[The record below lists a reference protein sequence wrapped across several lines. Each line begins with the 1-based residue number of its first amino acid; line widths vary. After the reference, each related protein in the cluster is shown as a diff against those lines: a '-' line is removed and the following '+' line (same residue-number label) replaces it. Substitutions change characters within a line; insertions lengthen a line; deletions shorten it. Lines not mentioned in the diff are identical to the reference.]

1 LYKPQI
7 AVVGSGITGLGAAHA
22 LSAWANV
29 TVFEKDARPGGHS
42 HAVDIHLEQQTFP
55 VDTGFLVFND
65 RTYPNLIA
73 LFEELQ
79 VPIAQSNMSF
89 AITLGPYDYEWCGSD
104 DLSRVFAQ
112 PSNIFKPRFWLML
125 RDMVRFNKAATAL
138 AQSGAPIGD
147 QTLQQY
153 LDSNHYSQS
162 FRNDYLLPMAA
173 AIWSCPIQ
181 QILAYPL
188 HTFVR
193 FCDNHGLLQV
203 NNRPKWRTV
212 KGSSREYL
220 KRLIDAIEKRGGT
233 LLLKQNVTEV
243 ASNRAGSIIAS
254 TISDLSLANNA
265 HLGAHFGPKTQLVS
279 NGKLLSFDAVLMAC
293 HSDQSLAMLSHPSN
307 AEKAVLGAI
316 QYQPNRAILHTDAR
330 LMPKRKR
337 AWAAWNYM
345 GITNSSNDKQNQDL
359 SVTYWLNCLQ
369 PLPFKSDVF
378 VTLNPVLE
386 PQNNLVLGEYEYQ
399 HPLFDQAAI
408 AAQQTLPTIQGQ
420 HGLWFAGAWAGYGFH
435 EDGLKSGLEAA
446 QLIKQHFAQ
455 FDQVKLRA
463 A

>member
-42 HAVDIHLEQQTFP
+42 HAVDVHLEQQTFP

-89 AITLGPYDYEWCGSD
+89 AITLGPYNYEWCGSD

-112 PSNIFKPRFWLML
+112 PSNIFKPRFWSML

-138 AQSGAPIGD
+138 AQSGTPMAA

-153 LDSNHYSQS
+153 LDSNNYSQS

-293 HSDQSLAMLSHPSN
+293 HSDQSLAMLRHPSN

-386 PQNNLVLGEYEYQ
+386 PEKNLVLGEYEYQ

-446 QLIKQHFAQ
+446 QLIKQHFTQ

>member
-1 LYKPQI
+1 LYKPHI

-22 LSAWANV
+22 LSAWADV

-42 HAVDIHLEQQTFP
+42 NAIDVHLEQQTFP

-112 PSNIFKPRFWLML
+112 PSNIFKPRFWSML

-138 AQSGAPIGD
+138 AQSGTPMAD

-153 LDSNHYSQS
+153 LDSNNYSQS

-220 KRLIDAIEKRGGT
+220 KRLIEAIEKRGGN
-233 LLLKQNVTEV
+233 LLLKQHVTEV
-243 ASNRAGSIIAS
+243 GINTTSSITGLPTDNPHLVSAPH
-254 TISDLSLANNA
+254 SDGRFN
-265 HLGAHFGPKTQLVS
+265 GKTQIVS
-279 NGKLLSFDAVLMAC
+279 NGKLLSFDAVLMAS
-293 HSDQSLAMLSHPSN
+293 HSDQSLAMLSNPSH
-307 AEKAVLGAI
+307 AEKAVLNAI

-345 GITNSSNDKQNQDL
+345 GITNNSNDKQNQDL

-386 PQNNLVLGEYEYQ
+386 PQKDLVLGEYEYQ

-408 AAQQTLPTIQGQ
+408 AAQQMLPTIQGQ

-446 QLIKQHFAQ
+446 QSIQQHFAQ
-455 FDQVKLRA
+455 LHQSKLKA